1 MVTPTVRR
9 AAVGEMRESF
19 GVSERRA
26 CRALGVDRSSARY
39 RSRRAIV
46 ARLSERLLALA
57 AERPRFGY
65 RRLHVLL
72 QREGFAVNRKRIYR
86 LYRAENLMV
95 RKRKRRRVAAQL
107 RAPLLK
113 AMRPNE
119 RWSMDFVLDSLSS
132 GRRFRV
138 LNVVDDCTRESVAM
152 EVDASLGGERV
163 ARVLDEAGR
172 ARGLPAVLVVDNGPE
187 FTSRALDRW
196 AYERGVRIHFIRPG
210 KPVENA
216 YVESFNGR
224 FRDECLNQS
233 WFPSM
238 HHARALIAAWR
249 DDYNRVRP
257 HSSLGN
263 MTPSAFAITRGVQS

>member
-1 MVTPTVRR
+1 M
-9 AAVGEMRESF
+9 GEMRESF

-138 LNVVDDCTRESVAM
+138 LNVVDDCTRASVAM